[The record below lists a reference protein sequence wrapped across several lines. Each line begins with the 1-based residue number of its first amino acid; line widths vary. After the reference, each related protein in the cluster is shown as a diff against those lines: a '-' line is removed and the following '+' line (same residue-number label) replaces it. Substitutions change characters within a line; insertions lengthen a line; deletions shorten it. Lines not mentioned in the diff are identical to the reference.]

1 MLLWLYLHFPTLQ
14 LDTLFAGHREENDT
28 SSEPTSEEE
37 ALAVAIVDGRKHEV
51 VQANAC
57 ALEQGVT
64 LGMGLG
70 SAAALC
76 QDLQVHPYDNDV
88 ETRRL
93 HDIAQWLYMI
103 TSDICLCPPNGLLIK
118 VTNMLSLYEGIGNYW
133 ATLQAH
139 LKHLNVQAYYSTGV
153 SPYSAMLMAKQ
164 GRNWIESDRKALNDA
179 VARYSLTCSE
189 LPNKQVEKLQRVGI
203 QTIADLLALPLPDIA
218 KRFDIDLV
226 NYVGRLTGQFKHPV
240 DFYHPPEH
248 FCQYLELLFDV
259 ENIDWLQKPL
269 RRLLNQ
275 LEVFLKL
282 RDKVAF
288 ELSLILHQRDHG
300 DKSVSFHS
308 AQGDY
313 LAEKWQTLSALT
325 LESIKLDGPVNGLT
339 LEIVRADEVQV
350 NEHDLFS
357 GVKGSQT
364 ALELISTLQ
373 AKLGQNNVTSLTLT
387 DDPRPEFA
395 TQPRVPTANE
405 KPEVNAHLPHKLR
418 PSLLYS
424 PPFALEQKVTVAL
437 GPERIV
443 SGWWDGN
450 PVKRDYYVA
459 RGEQGQWL
467 WIYRTEDK
475 QWFIHGQFS

>member
-14 LDTLFAGHREENDT
+14 LDTLFASFKQAQPNATDKQQ
-28 SSEPTSEEE
+28 E
-37 ALAVAIVDGRKHEV
+37 ALAVAIVDGRRHSV
-51 VQANAC
+51 VQANTH

-76 QDLQVHPYDNDV
+76 QDLQVHPYDSDV
-88 ETRRL
+88 EARRL
-93 HDIAQWLYMI
+93 QDIAQWLYMI
-103 TSDICLCPPNGLLIK
+103 TSDICLCPPNGLLLK
-118 VTNMLSLYEGIGNYW
+118 VTNMLSLYDGIENYW
-133 ATLQAH
+133 NALQTHLAH
-139 LKHLNVQAYYSTGV
+139 LEVQTHYSTGV
-153 SPYSAMLMAKQ
+153 SPYAAMLMAKQ
-164 GRNWIESDRKALNDA
+164 GRNWVESNRDKLNESL
-179 VARYSLTCSE
+179 ARYPLTCSE
-189 LPNKQVEKLQRVGI
+189 LPTKQVEKLQRVGI
-203 QTIADLLALPLPDIA
+203 QTIQDLLGLPLPDIA

-226 NYVGRLTGQFKHPV
+226 NYTGRLTGQFKHPV

-248 FCQYLELLFDV
+248 FRQYLELLFDI

-269 RRLLNQ
+269 TRLFRQ

-288 ELSLILHQRDHG
+288 ELSLTLHQRDHG

-313 LAEKWQTLSALT
+313 LAEKWQALSALT
-325 LESIKLDGPVNGLT
+325 LESIQLDGAVSGLT
-339 LEIVRADEVQV
+339 LSIVRADEVQV
-350 NEHDLFS
+350 HEHDLFS
-357 GVKGSQT
+357 GVKGRQT

-373 AKLGQNNVTSLTLT
+373 AKLGQHSVTSLKLT
-387 DDPRPEFA
+387 DDPRPEYA
-395 TQPRVPTANE
+395 TQPSAPTATE
-405 KPEVNAHLPHKLR
+405 SPKVNAHLPIKLR
-418 PSLLYS
+418 PSLLFSS
-424 PPFALEQKVTVAL
+424 PMPLEQKVSIVV

-459 RGEQGQWL
+459 RSEQDQWL
-467 WIYRTEDK
+467 WVFRTEDK

>member
-1 MLLWLYLHFPTLQ
+1 
-14 LDTLFAGHREENDT
+14 
-28 SSEPTSEEE
+28 
-37 ALAVAIVDGRKHEV
+37 
-51 VQANAC
+51 
-57 ALEQGVT
+57 
-64 LGMGLG
+64 MGLG

-133 ATLQAH
+133 AALQAH

-248 FCQYLELLFDV
+248 FCQYLELLFDI

-300 DKSVSFHS
+300 DKSVS
-308 AQGDY
+308 
-313 LAEKWQTLSALT
+313 
-325 LESIKLDGPVNGLT
+325 SIRRKGIILPRNG
-339 LEIVRADEVQV
+339 
-350 NEHDLFS
+350 
-357 GVKGSQT
+357 K
-364 ALELISTLQ
+364 
-373 AKLGQNNVTSLTLT
+373 
-387 DDPRPEFA
+387 
-395 TQPRVPTANE
+395 
-405 KPEVNAHLPHKLR
+405 
-418 PSLLYS
+418 PSLCS
-424 PPFALEQKVTVAL
+424 RSKVSSWMVL
-437 GPERIV
+437 
-443 SGWWDGN
+443 
-450 PVKRDYYVA
+450 
-459 RGEQGQWL
+459 
-467 WIYRTEDK
+467 
-475 QWFIHGQFS
+475 